1 MRKRF
6 QTLKEDQKGFTL
18 VELIVVLVILAI
30 MAALLAPAL
39 LGYIDKARY
48 SKYLEECRSISTAMQ
63 AVNDELYAK
72 GKDPIDKDSFVSGKS
87 KFDEVTKLIYPTV
100 LTEAKYTPK
109 NGLNTKDKYIIE
121 DITYLKFTSQD
132 GSTVEAKQID
142 GDWEVTDVKAK
153 AASTGGSGGSSTSNS
168 ETGNN

>member
-48 SKYLEECRSISTAMQ
+48 SKYLEECRSISTAIQ
-63 AVNDELYAK
+63 ALNDEQYAK
-72 GKDPIDKDSFVSGKS
+72 GKNPLDTTYNGSSSTKH
-87 KFDEVTKLIYPTV
+87 EELNKLIYPTV
-100 LTEAKYTPK
+100 LKSVTISYKGSTD
-109 NGLNTKDKYIIE
+109 TKDKYIVKDLTDLI
-121 DITYLKFTSQD
+121 FVSQD
-132 GSTVEAKQID
+132 GSTVTATQTD
-142 GDWEVTDVKAK
+142 GDWEVTKVTP
-153 AASTGGSGGSSTSNS
+153 ASGSATTTAGS
-168 ETGNN
+168 ETGSNP